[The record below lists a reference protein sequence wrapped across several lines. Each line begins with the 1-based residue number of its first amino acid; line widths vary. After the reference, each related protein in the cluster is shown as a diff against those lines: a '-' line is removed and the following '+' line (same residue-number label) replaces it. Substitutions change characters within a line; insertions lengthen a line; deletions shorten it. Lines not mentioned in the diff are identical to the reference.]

1 METRRLG
8 SSGPAVSALGLGCMG
23 MSDAYGPADR
33 SESLAT
39 LHAALDA
46 GITLFDTGDFYG
58 SGGNELL
65 LGEAFT
71 GVPRNRYQLSVKFG
85 GLRDPNGG
93 WGPVDGRPA
102 SIRNFLAY
110 SLKRLRVDYIDVYR
124 AARLD
129 PTVPIEETIGALSDC
144 VQMGWIRYVGLS
156 EVGAETLRRAHVVH
170 PIADLQIEYSLLTRD
185 IESAILPTCREL
197 GIGITAYGVL
207 SRGLLSG
214 FRINGDQDVPRS
226 NAQVPRRQS
235 EVQSCHRGG
244 PPHDRLGHRRDNDR
258 VGNCVGTCARSR
270 RCSSRRRPPPP
281 AVVRGYEQLETH
293 SYERRFERVRAHRS
307 NGCSPRSTI
316 SRSHARA
323 ARQRTCTGHE
333 VLMIETFDAIV
344 IGAGQAGPALA
355 TKLVGTGL
363 SVAVVE
369 RKLGLAHLHSVG
381 DHKPR
386 RAVDFG
392 VVASTSVKVD
402 LTARK
407 VDIGSVP
414 TSWFLVSANGH

>member
-129 PTVPIEETIGALSDC
+129 PTIPIEETIGALSDC

-185 IESAILPTCREL
+185 IEIGAPAGFLSVFTISGGTALMSTAMATRFEPCR
-197 GIGITAYGVL
+197 
-207 SRGLLSG
+207 
-214 FRINGDQDVPRS
+214 PRYLATS
-226 NAQVPRRQS
+226 
-235 EVQSCHRGG
+235 
-244 PPHDRLGHRRDNDR
+244 
-258 VGNCVGTCARSR
+258 
-270 RCSSRRRPPPP
+270 PPP
-281 AVVRGYEQLETH
+281 
-293 SYERRFERVRAHRS
+293 
-307 NGCSPRSTI
+307 
-316 SRSHARA
+316 
-323 ARQRTCTGHE
+323 
-333 VLMIETFDAIV
+333 
-344 IGAGQAGPALA
+344 
-355 TKLVGTGL
+355 
-363 SVAVVE
+363 VE
-369 RKLGLAHLHSVG
+369 W
-381 DHKPR
+381 
-386 RAVDFG
+386 
-392 VVASTSVKVD
+392 
-402 LTARK
+402 
-407 VDIGSVP
+407 P
-414 TSWFLVSANGH
+414 T

>member
-1 METRRLG
+1 METRKLG
-8 SSGPAVSALGLGCMG
+8 STGPEVSGLGLGCMG

-58 SGGNELL
+58 SGSNELL

-71 GVPRNRYQLSVKFG
+71 GVPRNQYQLSVKFG
-85 GLRDPNGG
+85 SLRDPNGG

-102 SIRNFLAY
+102 SIKNFLAY

-156 EVGAETLRRAHVVH
+156 EVGAETLRRAHAVH

-185 IESAILPTCREL
+185 IESAILPTCRDL

-214 FRINGDQDVPRS
+214 FRLNGDQDFRAQMPRFQGDNLKS
-226 NAQVPRRQS
+226 N
-235 EVQSCHRGG
+235 
-244 PPHDRLGHRRDNDR
+244 L
-258 VGNCVGTCARSR
+258 
-270 RCSSRRRPPPP
+270 
-281 AVVRGYEQLETH
+281 
-293 SYERRFERVRAHRS
+293 
-307 NGCSPRSTI
+307 
-316 SRSHARA
+316 
-323 ARQRTCTGHE
+323 
-333 VLMIETFDAIV
+333 
-344 IGAGQAGPALA
+344 
-355 TKLVGTGL
+355 
-363 SVAVVE
+363 AVVE
-369 RKLGLAHLHSVG
+369 GLRTIASDMGATTTELAIAWVLAQGSDVVPLVGARRRQQLSEAVNSLKLTLTN
-381 DHKPR
+381 D
-386 RAVDFG
+386 
-392 VVASTSVKVD
+392 D
-402 LTARK
+402 LNALEH
-407 VDIGSVP
+407 IVP
-414 TSWFLVSANGH
+414 TGTVQGARYPEAMLARLDSEHE

>member
-214 FRINGDQDVPRS
+214 FRINGDQDFRAQMPRFQGDNLKSNLAIVEGLRTIASDMGATTTELAIAWVLAQGPDVVPLVGAR
-226 NAQVPRRQS
+226 RRQQLS
-235 EVQSCHRGG
+235 EAMNSLKLTLTNDDLNALEHIFPTGAVQGARY
-244 PPHDRLGHRRDNDR
+244 PEVMLARLDSEHAPD
-258 VGNCVGTCARSR
+258 T
-270 RCSSRRRPPPP
+270 
-281 AVVRGYEQLETH
+281 
-293 SYERRFERVRAHRS
+293 RF
-307 NGCSPRSTI
+307 
-316 SRSHARA
+316 
-323 ARQRTCTGHE
+323 
-333 VLMIETFDAIV
+333 L
-344 IGAGQAGPALA
+344 
-355 TKLVGTGL
+355 
-363 SVAVVE
+363 
-369 RKLGLAHLHSVG
+369 
-381 DHKPR
+381 
-386 RAVDFG
+386 
-392 VVASTSVKVD
+392 
-402 LTARK
+402 
-407 VDIGSVP
+407 
-414 TSWFLVSANGH
+414 

>member
-1 METRRLG
+1 METRQLG
-8 SSGPAVSALGLGCMG
+8 STGPAVSALGLGCMG

-58 SGGNELL
+58 SGSNELL

-71 GVPRNRYQLSVKFG
+71 GVPRNQYQLSVKFG

-93 WGPVDGRPA
+93 WGPMDGRPA
-102 SIRNFLAY
+102 SIKNFLAY

-144 VQMGWIRYVGLS
+144 VQMGWIRYVALS
-156 EVGAETLRRAHVVH
+156 EVGAGTLRRAHAVH

-214 FRINGDQDVPRS
+214 FRIKRRSRLPRS
-226 NAQVPRRQS
+226 NAKVPRRQS

-244 PPHDRLGHRRDNDR
+244 PPHDRLGHGRDNDR

-270 RCSSRRRPPPP
+270 RCASRRRPPPP
-281 AVVRGYEQLETH
+281 AADRGYEQLETR
-293 SYERRFERVRAHRS
+293 SFER
-307 NGCSPRSTI
+307 
-316 SRSHARA
+316 
-323 ARQRTCTGHE
+323 
-333 VLMIETFDAIV
+333 
-344 IGAGQAGPALA
+344 
-355 TKLVGTGL
+355 
-363 SVAVVE
+363 
-369 RKLGLAHLHSVG
+369 
-381 DHKPR
+381 
-386 RAVDFG
+386 
-392 VVASTSVKVD
+392 
-402 LTARK
+402 
-407 VDIGSVP
+407 
-414 TSWFLVSANGH
+414 